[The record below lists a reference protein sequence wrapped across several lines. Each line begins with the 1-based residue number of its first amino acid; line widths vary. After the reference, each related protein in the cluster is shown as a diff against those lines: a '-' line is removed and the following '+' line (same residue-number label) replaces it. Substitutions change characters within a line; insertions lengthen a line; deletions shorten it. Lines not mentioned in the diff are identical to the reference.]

1 MKIFVTR
8 KIPEVGLTKL
18 ETAGHE
24 VVVSE
29 KDGVLT
35 REELTAKLKAENPD
49 AVLCLLTDKIDGEIF
64 DAAPNAKIF
73 ANYAVGFDNIDL
85 KEAKQRQI
93 VITNTPDVLSEAVAE
108 HTVAL
113 VLAIARR
120 IVESDRFMRDGHY
133 QGWGPLLLLG
143 TELKSKTLVIVG
155 CGRIGQRVAEIMH
168 RGFGMKVSYYDR
180 QKNETLDSELSATFT
195 PELDELL
202 KTADVIS
209 LHLPLTKDTKHLI
222 NSTRMGLMKPSSLLI
237 NTARGA
243 IIDESALT
251 EALKAG
257 TIAGA
262 ALDVMEN
269 EPAVHPELLPLAN
282 VILSPHIASATV
294 EARNEMSIVAANN
307 ILTIL
312 NGESPL
318 NPIDVLD

>member
-24 VVVSE
+24 VVVSD

-35 REELTAKLKAENPD
+35 PEELVERLKAENPD

-143 TELKSKTLVIVG
+143 TELKGKTLGIVG

-168 RGFGMKVSYYDR
+168 HGFGMKISYYDR
-180 QKNETLDSELSATFT
+180 QKNETLDSELSATFA

-222 NSTRMGLMKPSSLLI
+222 NSARMGLMKSSSLLI

-243 IIDESALT
+243 IIDESALA
-251 EALKAG
+251 EALQAG

-262 ALDVMEN
+262 ALDVFEN

-307 ILTIL
+307 ILAIL